1 MSIFKKYH
9 CIKQFDITDCGA
21 ACIAII
27 SRQYGLKIPI
37 TKIREVAGTDTKGT
51 NAFGLIKAAKELG
64 FSAKG
69 VRAEKEHLTK
79 ELPLPCIAHVIKGNL
94 LHYVVIHEIK
104 EKEIIIADP
113 AEGIVKY
120 TPEKFCEMW
129 SGVLLLMVPGEK
141 FEKRDETT
149 GLFTR
154 FFGLL
159 LPHKRLL
166 LEIFISSILYTIM
179 GLAGAFYF
187 KYLIDSILVDGLIK
201 TLHIISTGLIILTIL
216 RIAMNAFRRHLLV
229 YLSQKIDI
237 SLILTYYQHVLE
249 LPMTFF
255 DSRKVGEIISRL
267 SDASKIRNAISG
279 ATITVMID
287 TLMVIVGA
295 IVLYIQSSVL
305 FGIASIV
312 IPFYIVAVWSFNRP
326 FREIHRKEM
335 EQGAELQSYLV
346 ESISG
351 AATIKAFNAE
361 DEANLE
367 TEGRFIKFIKSIFK
381 ASWLR
386 NLQSS
391 IQITLTSVSEIL
403 IIWIGGLQIIK
414 GNLSIGQL
422 ITFNAL
428 LAYFYGPIQNLI
440 DLQPQLQEAYV
451 ASDRL
456 GEILD
461 LEIEKKDE
469 KNKIIMEKLQG
480 KFEIKNIEFSYGTR
494 EKVIKNISFDIQ
506 AGEKVALVGESG
518 SGKTTLAKLL
528 LKYYLVQEG
537 EILIDDYNIKDL
549 SYKSLRDRIG
559 YVPQDIF
566 LFSGTVRENIAFG
579 VNNISM
585 EEIVDAAKKSRA
597 HEFIN
602 KLPLRY
608 ETHVGER
615 GSNLSGGQKQRI
627 AIARAILKNPDILI
641 LDEATSNLD
650 TATERAIHQ
659 TIKHV
664 SKGITSIIIAHR
676 LSTILSCDKI
686 ILLEDGKI
694 KEMGSHQDLL
704 ALRGDYYKLWQ
715 SQSLDDLEEKE
726 DVS

>member
-1 MSIFKKYH
+1 
-9 CIKQFDITDCGA
+9 
-21 ACIAII
+21 
-27 SRQYGLKIPI
+27 
-37 TKIREVAGTDTKGT
+37 
-51 NAFGLIKAAKELG
+51 
-64 FSAKG
+64 
-69 VRAEKEHLTK
+69 
-79 ELPLPCIAHVIKGNL
+79 
-94 LHYVVIHEIK
+94 
-104 EKEIIIADP
+104 
-113 AEGIVKY
+113 
-120 TPEKFCEMW
+120 
-129 SGVLLLMVPGEK
+129 
-141 FEKRDETT
+141 
-149 GLFTR
+149 
-154 FFGLL
+154 
-159 LPHKRLL
+159 
-166 LEIFISSILYTIM
+166 
-179 GLAGAFYF
+179 
-187 KYLIDSILVDGLIK
+187 
-201 TLHIISTGLIILTIL
+201 
-216 RIAMNAFRRHLLV
+216 
-229 YLSQKIDI
+229 
-237 SLILTYYQHVLE
+237 
-249 LPMTFF
+249 
-255 DSRKVGEIISRL
+255 
-267 SDASKIRNAISG
+267 
-279 ATITVMID
+279 
-287 TLMVIVGA
+287 
-295 IVLYIQSSVL
+295 
-305 FGIASIV
+305 
-312 IPFYIVAVWSFNRP
+312 
-326 FREIHRKEM
+326 
-335 EQGAELQSYLV
+335 
-346 ESISG
+346 
-351 AATIKAFNAE
+351 
-361 DEANLE
+361 
-367 TEGRFIKFIKSIFK
+367 
-381 ASWLR
+381 
-386 NLQSS
+386 
-391 IQITLTSVSEIL
+391 
-403 IIWIGGLQIIK
+403 
-414 GNLSIGQL
+414 
-422 ITFNAL
+422 
-428 LAYFYGPIQNLI
+428 
-440 DLQPQLQEAYV
+440 
-451 ASDRL
+451 
-456 GEILD
+456 
-461 LEIEKKDE
+461 
-469 KNKIIMEKLQG
+469 LQG

-506 AGEKVALVGESG
+506 AGEKVAMVGESG